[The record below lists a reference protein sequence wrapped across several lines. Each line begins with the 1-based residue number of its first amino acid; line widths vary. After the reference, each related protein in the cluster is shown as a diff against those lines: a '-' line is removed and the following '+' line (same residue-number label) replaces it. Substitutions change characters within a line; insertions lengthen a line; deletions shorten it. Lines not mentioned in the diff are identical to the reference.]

1 MKKTMKVISAL
12 MTVLMIISIVTPV
25 LATTIDGIQINPSY
39 NADSNV
45 STKFNTIL
53 GMIKY
58 LGIFLAVGSIPNSD
72 LIDVDKDKGY
82 IIVDRKCMS
91 SNKYIYAIGDV
102 IKKDI
107 YQLTTASGEGS
118 IAASEIINNLSIKN

>member
-1 MKKTMKVISAL
+1 
-12 MTVLMIISIVTPV
+12 
-25 LATTIDGIQINPSY
+25 
-39 NADSNV
+39 
-45 STKFNTIL
+45 
-53 GMIKY
+53 
-58 LGIFLAVGSIPNSD
+58 
-72 LIDVDKDKGY
+72 
-82 IIVDRKCMS
+82 MS